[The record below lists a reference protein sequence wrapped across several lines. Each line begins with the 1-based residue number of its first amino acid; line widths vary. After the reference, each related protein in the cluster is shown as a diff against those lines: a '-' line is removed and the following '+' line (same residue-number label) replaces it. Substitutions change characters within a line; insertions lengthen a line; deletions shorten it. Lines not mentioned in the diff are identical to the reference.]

1 MKNEL
6 TALSV
11 CAVMLSACGQHKGET
26 AAEVDFDELLTF
38 TGISTTAAVTTVT
51 EPVTEAE
58 TFAEPELTVAVS
70 SENTETEP
78 ETEITEQFR
87 CWDFVNI
94 DGHLYHPDGAVL
106 DDISSYVFAG
116 IVAERDDNEPVD
128 GSVPAGAYS
137 SSFAPVGA
145 GLYYASFEDRTH
157 AAVRLD
163 KDEYV
168 SLICV
173 DPEETETA
181 EVVTAPA
188 DSETAEET
196 TVVTPVQLI
205 PEFEEISETLDD
217 TSAVTDEVSSDTLPD
232 ETADGTASE
241 SVTDISDTV
250 SEETSAETDESSTL

>member
-11 CAVMLSACGQHKGET
+11 CALMLSGCGQHKGET

-58 TFAEPELTVAVS
+58 TFAEPEITVTVS
-70 SENTETEP
+70 SENTDTEP

-94 DGHLYHPDGAVL
+94 DGHLYHPDGTVL

-116 IVAERDDNEPVD
+116 IVAEKDDNEPIGD
-128 GSVPAGAYS
+128 SVPAGAYS
-137 SSFAPVGA
+137 SSFAPVGS
-145 GLYYASFEDRTH
+145 GLYYASFEDKAH
-157 AAVRLD
+157 AAVRLN
-163 KDEYV
+163 KDEYIA
-168 SLICV
+168 LICA

-181 EVVTAPA
+181 AIVTAPVN
-188 DSETAEET
+188 DETVEET

-205 PEFEEISETLDD
+205 PEFEEISETLDTPED
-217 TSAVTDEVSSDTLPD
+217 VAAETSSDTISD
-232 ETADGTASE
+232 ETGAETEAESAPDNSGT
-241 SVTDISDTV
+241 DT
-250 SEETSAETDESSTL
+250 SETDESNPL